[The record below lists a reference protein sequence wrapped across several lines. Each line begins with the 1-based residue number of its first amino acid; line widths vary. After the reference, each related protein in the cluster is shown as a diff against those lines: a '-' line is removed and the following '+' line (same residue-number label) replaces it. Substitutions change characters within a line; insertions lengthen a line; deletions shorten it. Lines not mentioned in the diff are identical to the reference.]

1 MVKMSYSQAPHLT
14 DKEIDDFLKE
24 APTAIICSINEDGT
38 IHGVPVWFKYES
50 GQFIIATP
58 EKSRKVRNIAKNN
71 NVSLII
77 DVGSPA
83 IKGVIVYGKA
93 EVDLKAWDSEAINLF
108 EKYMSREE
116 AEKLWQIN
124 NEWAK
129 WVKITIKPERIA
141 SFDYTKDEFWNDV
154 ENRMGWE

>member
-1 MVKMSYSQAPHLT
+1 MSYTQAPHLT
-14 DKEIDDFLKE
+14 DEEIGNFLKE
-24 APTAIICSINEDGT
+24 APTARICSINEDGT

-77 DVGSPA
+77 DVGSPD
-83 IKGVIVYGKA
+83 IRGVIVYGKA
-93 EVDLKAWDSEAINLF
+93 EVDLKAWDPDAINLF
-108 EKYMSREE
+108 EKYMSKED

-141 SFDYTKDEFWNDV
+141 SFDYSKDEFWKEV
-154 ENRMGWE
+154 VNRMGW

>member
-1 MVKMSYSQAPHLT
+1 
-14 DKEIDDFLKE
+14 
-24 APTAIICSINEDGT
+24 
-38 IHGVPVWFKYES
+38 
-50 GQFIIATP
+50 
-58 EKSRKVRNIAKNN
+58 KVRNIAKNN

-83 IKGVIVYGKA
+83 IRGVIVYGKA
-93 EVDLKAWDSEAINLF
+93 EVDLKAWDPDAINLF
-108 EKYMSREE
+108 EKYMSKED

-141 SFDYTKDEFWNDV
+141 SFDYSKDEFWKEV
-154 ENRMGWE
+154 VNRMGW